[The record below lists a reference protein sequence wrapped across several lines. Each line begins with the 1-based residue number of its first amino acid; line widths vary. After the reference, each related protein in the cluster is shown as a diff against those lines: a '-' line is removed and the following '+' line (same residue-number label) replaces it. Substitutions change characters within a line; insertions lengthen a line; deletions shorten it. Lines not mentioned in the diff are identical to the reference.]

1 MSNTSLM
8 SLDRVRALRTRTE
21 LLGSV
26 EAVEE
31 SFTSATNGMNFLQ
44 QIAGSLKT
52 IVNQHVSAAQALK
65 KARQQESETHRKE
78 LDRQAKEKKRELEK
92 EAKLQKKLADGKNEP
107 SPAGGC
113 GAGSDAKRRRLFPSA
128 FTEHDPVV
136 LTAQGWSERQVT
148 VVENYAPR
156 LQAAAVSRVLEGEN
170 VIIRCR
176 RANVKKAMEDTE
188 KPRHAK
194 LLESDSLAT
203 AAMHMCLRD
212 QLRDNYERYY
222 MEDHALRP
230 RTGVVLDFHG
240 LKEKLGSQGSQGAE
254 AEDTEE
260 CLQKLTTV
268 HLIGEQVDKVH
279 QHTMP
284 GGMGAILFQ
293 ALGCKRFSVA
303 SVLDLMKLPP
313 VDMKDK
319 LDAFT
324 KLTPEVAAKHDLN
337 VLAGAL
343 LPGDALVLQPGQ
355 ILVTKT
361 HNETNISAR
370 LGIGY
375 VHAMEPLEAMNALV
389 QGPEQSGMIDF
400 LIAHAQE
407 AFAEKAAFVPPPQ
420 DGDDGSAN
428 ELEVVFLTARVHQ
441 IVAVLLSANWRTYL
455 QGQDQ
460 DDEDDGGGR
469 DDDRL
474 TSILDEIEEDVEEEA
489 AKKLQ
494 AQ

>member
-176 RANVKKAMEDTE
+176 RANVKKAME
-188 KPRHAK
+188 
-194 LLESDSLAT
+194 
-203 AAMHMCLRD
+203 
-212 QLRDNYERYY
+212 
-222 MEDHALRP
+222 
-230 RTGVVLDFHG
+230 
-240 LKEKLGSQGSQGAE
+240 
-254 AEDTEE
+254 
-260 CLQKLTTV
+260 
-268 HLIGEQVDKVH
+268 
-279 QHTMP
+279 
-284 GGMGAILFQ
+284 

-343 LPGDALVLQPGQ
+343 LPG
-355 ILVTKT
+355 IW
-361 HNETNISAR
+361 IWCC
-370 LGIGY
+370 
-375 VHAMEPLEAMNALV
+375 EPLPL

-428 ELEVVFLTARVHQ
+428 ELEEPDNPSDFYPKCASSV
-441 IVAVLLSANWRTYL
+441 
-455 QGQDQ
+455 GQDQ

-494 AQ
+494 AQASKAHTGPNISLLLQG